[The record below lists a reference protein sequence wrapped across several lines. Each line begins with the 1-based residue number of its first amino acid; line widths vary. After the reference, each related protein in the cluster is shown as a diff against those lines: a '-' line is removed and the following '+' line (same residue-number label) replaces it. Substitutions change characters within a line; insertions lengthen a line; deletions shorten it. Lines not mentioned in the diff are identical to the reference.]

1 MAITLE
7 TIARQVGVDV
17 SLVSRV
23 LRGDPLARIS
33 DEKREQIMSIAQSSN
48 YLPNRIARSLRSRR
62 TNILAMLTPDITNP
76 FHSFLFRAVERTA
89 SAAGYDV
96 ILCDTDD
103 NADRFKRVV
112 TTLAEGHVD
121 GLLIAT
127 AQHDDPAIDW
137 LRQRGLPY
145 VLINRRRSGNADPWI
160 GPDDFRTG
168 WLGGHHL
175 ATLGHRR
182 IAFLAGRSVIS
193 NMGLR
198 EAGYRA
204 ALAELGCA
212 VDESLVCRDLTDR
225 RSGFTCVEALLS
237 LPAGRRPT
245 AIFSVHS
252 VPLEGAMIAIQRAGL
267 KVPED
272 LSLVGYSASSS
283 PDLTSVCLPTDD
295 MARVATETLIGSL
308 AAKKPAPEAVLN
320 VTLPVRLIERGTTL
334 AVSREGPR

>member
-1 MAITLE
+1 MAVTLG

-33 DEKREQIMSIAQSSN
+33 DEKRRLILSIAQSSN

-103 NADRFKRVV
+103 NPDRFKRVV

-127 AQHDDPAIDW
+127 AQHEDPAIDW
-137 LRQRGLPY
+137 LRERGLPY
-145 VLINRRRSGNADPWI
+145 VLLNRRRSGSADPWI
-160 GPDDFRTG
+160 GPDDFNTG

-175 ATLGHRR
+175 AQLGHRR
-182 IAFLAGRSVIS
+182 IAFLAGRSIIS

-204 ALAELGCA
+204 ALAESGCPVA
-212 VDESLVCRDLTDR
+212 EDLVFRDLTDR
-225 RSGFTCVEALLS
+225 SSGYACVKAMLAR
-237 LPAGRRPT
+237 PAAERPT

-252 VPLEGAMIAIQRAGL
+252 VPLEGAMAAIQRAGL

-272 LSLVGYSASSS
+272 LSLVGYSASNS
-283 PDLTSVCLPTDD
+283 PELTSVCLPTDD
-295 MARVATETLIGSL
+295 MARVATERLIESL
-308 AAKKPAPEAVLN
+308 AGGSPVKQTIMN
-320 VTLPVRLIERGTTL
+320 VTLPVHLIDRGSTL
-334 AVSREGPR
+334 AVKTSE